1 MKTSDYHLNAP
12 FLKKPLERSYV
23 MSFCYL
29 PPSACSLGTGGP
41 TGGRWRQTME
51 KRSRMVRQSGKANS
65 QGWVKL
71 GQEAHS
77 ICPKMASPFLYH
89 PQAMAQYWKDYRWSS
104 SHSKKRKGI
113 ELLRQ
118 LGCIRSATP
127 SPLTH
132 VLLRNLCGA
141 ERMQEGPLQSH
152 WMQLSV
158 VSYIFH
164 NGRSLEMSVS
174 GIFHV
179 LLAILSTSAI
189 IPKQKLSFSF
199 YQQGNQ
205 Y

>member
-12 FLKKPLERSYV
+12 FLKKTPERSYV
-23 MSFCYL
+23 ISFCYL

-41 TGGRWRQTME
+41 TGGRWRQTMG

-104 SHSKKRKGI
+104 SHSKRKGI

-118 LGCIRSATP
+118 PAASEVLHHAHSHMCSSETSVELSGCRRGLC
-127 SPLTH
+127 SPIGWSFLWLH
-132 VLLRNLCGA
+132 
-141 ERMQEGPLQSH
+141 
-152 WMQLSV
+152 
-158 VSYIFH
+158 
-164 NGRSLEMSVS
+164 
-174 GIFHV
+174 
-179 LLAILSTSAI
+179 
-189 IPKQKLSFSF
+189 IP
-199 YQQGNQ
+199 
-205 Y
+205 